1 MGPHTSTYSY
11 VPSSV
16 QNGPALFQRRRQA
29 ATAAPGADIPGVQ
42 STHVRTYSVD
52 FVRRFVLELNVTDDV
67 APAAHTLESLKA
79 AHSHHKTDHTGV
91 HTPPS
96 IGALP
101 LRGHLPPAPGDAST
115 GNIFDALKMSGAQGS
130 AAGDAEGALPDF
142 VDIMDDTDFDLLA
155 GMASRSHMSFRL
167 LHSKVAA
174 TAEATPASAS
184 HALHTEDLHDISRL
198 EAHARRQPTAPLA
211 DVYDELETLYHCV
224 LRRTARENSRG
235 TPSQHELTDVPHLY
249 RVPGNHT
256 AEGNNGRECFLH
268 LTSLMAQ
275 LNASDLEAYAAPRLQ
290 TGSNSS
296 SVLIDALF
304 ELASPAAQ
312 GVVSRDLLMLKDPN
326 VHLVSRA
333 LHAVV
338 YLDAPELALVEAVE
352 RLAFH
357 ASEDGRARGLR
368 SEELM
373 SDSLLALGTL
383 VRRLY
388 ESGRC
393 YADGSSSSTTGD
405 GSATGDGKLCQR
417 LLTRIEAELTL
428 GASREPLHHD
438 SLPAGSAAGDYLHAR
453 YRRMPDGVRLATPA
467 TEEDLRR
474 HTRHSVVLEALG
486 NSGHASAVSTLIS
499 HAQSGEHAPLSVRDA
514 ALHALRHY
522 DHPAAEEELVR
533 HALTGEHRQLR
544 RTARAA
550 YAARNRELPLDIV
563 EAAAADL
570 RARTLHNMTLPRDN
584 FYATSDDEA
593 VTPALV
599 RGRRDII
606 DSAVDKFAEL
616 LSFLNFDLVL
626 PGVDWRK
633 TWGVPRAIGAGAGMI
648 IQNEARFLQVGDRS
662 GIFPFN
668 FFSLNNWT

>member
-1 MGPHTSTYSY
+1 MA
-11 VPSSV
+11 

-29 ATAAPGADIPGVQ
+29 ATAAQGADIPGVQ

-79 AHSHHKTDHTGV
+79 AHSRQETDHTGV
-91 HTPPS
+91 RTPPS

-115 GNIFDALKMSGAQGS
+115 GNIFDALRMSGAQGS

-142 VDIMDDTDFDLLA
+142 VDVMDDTNFDLLA

-174 TAEATPASAS
+174 AAEPPPVSAS
-184 HALHTEDLHDISRL
+184 QALHTEDLHDTSRL
-198 EAHARRQPTAPLA
+198 EAHARRRPTAPLA
-211 DVYDELETLYHCV
+211 GVYDELETLYHCV
-224 LRRTARENSRG
+224 LRRTARDNSRG
-235 TPSQHELTDVPHLY
+235 TPSQHDLTDVPHLY

-256 AEGNNGRECFLH
+256 AESNNGRECFLH

-275 LNASDLEAYAAPRLQ
+275 LNATDLETYAAPRLQ
-290 TGSNSS
+290 TGSNAS

-312 GVVSRDLLMLKDPN
+312 SVVSHDLLMLKDPN

-338 YLDAPELALVEAVE
+338 YLDVPELTLVEAVE

-357 ASEDGRARGLR
+357 AAEDGRARGLR

-393 YADGSSSSTTGD
+393 LRSNS
-405 GSATGDGKLCQR
+405 SATSDGEPCQR
-417 LLTRIEAELTL
+417 LLTRIQAELLL

-486 NSGHASAVSTLIS
+486 NSGHASVVSTLLS
-499 HAQSGEHAPLSVRDA
+499 HAQAGEHAPLSVRDA

-533 HALTGEHRQLR
+533 HALVGEHRQLR

-550 YAARNRELPLDIV
+550 YAARNRELSLDIV

-584 FYATSDDEA
+584 FYATSHDEA

-599 RGRRDII
+599 RGRRDLV

-633 TWGVPRAIGAGAGMI
+633 TWGVPSAIGAGAGII
-648 IQNEARFLQVGDRS
+648 IQNEARFLQVGVENVAGASQDC
-662 GIFPFN
+662 
-668 FFSLNNWT
+668 FSLLQCFTPFLLHD